1 MEIEPYPEEQRCQN
15 CSYAREIKE
24 KINHISCRYGSP
36 NIKPPHWPEVDN
48 TAWCAKWDFNQKIK
62 PETKE
67 IIYKALTHPTNRVG
81 HIETFTNDEKIVR
94 KRIKEKYPE
103 AVFEDEQKTYAID
116 SSNPRDPWGWS
127 R

>member
-1 MEIEPYPEEQRCQN
+1 MEIRPYPEEQRCQN
-15 CSYAREIKE
+15 CSYARVIEGKPS
-24 KINHISCRYGSP
+24 NISCRYAAP
-36 NIKPPHWPEVDN
+36 NIKYPYWPEVDS
-48 TAWCAKWDFNQKIK
+48 TAWCAKWEFNLKIK

-67 IIYKALTHPTNRVG
+67 IIYNALTHPTNRVG

-103 AVFEDEQKTYAID
+103 AVFKDEQNSYAID
-116 SSNPRDPWGWS
+116 LSNPHDPWGWA